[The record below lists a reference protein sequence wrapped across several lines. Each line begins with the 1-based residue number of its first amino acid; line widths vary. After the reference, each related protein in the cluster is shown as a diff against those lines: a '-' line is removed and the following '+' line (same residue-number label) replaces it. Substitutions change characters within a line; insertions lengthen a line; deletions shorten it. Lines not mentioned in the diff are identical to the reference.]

1 MTTTEFDA
9 GTAGRRVRRW
19 SGLGALLL
27 AGCASLAPPYTAP
40 ALPVAAQYPADAT
53 AVADETATP
62 DPRWQ
67 SYFADPRLRALIAEA
82 LANNRDLRVAA
93 LRVEEARAAL
103 GLQGAERYP
112 VIGMAAQDSRARVPG
127 DLNVSGRPVTAS
139 QYQVGLV
146 SSTWELDFWGRI
158 ASLETAARENLL
170 ASESARQAV
179 RLSLIAQVAYA
190 YLGLRE
196 LDERLV
202 LAQRSIASRE
212 ESLRIFRRRNE
223 VGATSKL
230 ELTQV
235 QSLLAQAQ
243 GLGAQLAQARAQ
255 QAHALVRLLGSDT
268 DLSAPLPSGDDSEP
282 VPAPR
287 AGLPSEL
294 LNRRPDL
301 IAAEHALRA
310 AQANIGAAR
319 AAFFPRITLTGSY
332 GSASAELAG
341 LFDAGSGAWSFLPS
355 LSLPIFDGGRR
366 RAGLDLAEVRRE
378 IAVAQYEGA
387 VQSAFRDVADALA
400 AGRWQAE
407 QLRIQESNL
416 AAQSE
421 RARLAQ
427 RRYDFG
433 AATFLE
439 VLDAQRELLNAE
451 QQRVQVRR
459 ALLSA
464 RVQLYAALGG
474 DALPNAT
481 P

>member
-9 GTAGRRVRRW
+9 GTTGRRVRRW

-67 SYFADPRLRALIAEA
+67 SYFADARLRALIAEA

-103 GLQGAERYP
+103 GLQSAERYP
-112 VIGMAAQDSRARVPG
+112 AIGLGAQDSRARVPG
-127 DLNVSGRPVTAS
+127 DLNLSGRPVTAS

-235 QSLLAQAQ
+235 QSLLAQARM
-243 GLGAQLAQARAQ
+243 LGAQLAQARAQ

-459 ALLSA
+459 ALLNA

>member
-9 GTAGRRVRRW
+9 GTTGRRVRWW

-27 AGCASLAPPYTAP
+27 AGCASLAPDYVAP
-40 ALPVAAQYPADAT
+40 PLPVAAQYPADT
-53 AVADETATP
+53 AGRLTGTATP
-62 DPRWQ
+62 DLDWQ
-67 SYFADPRLRALIAEA
+67 DYYTDPQLRALIAQA
-82 LANNRDLRVAA
+82 LEHNRDLRLAA
-93 LRVEEARAAL
+93 LRVEEARAAS
-103 GLQGAERYP
+103 GLQRAERYP
-112 VIGMAAQDSRARVPG
+112 LIGLGAQDSRARVPG
-127 DLNVSGRPVTAS
+127 DLNLSGQPLIAS

-146 SSTWELDFWGRI
+146 SNTWELDFWGRI
-158 ASLETAARENLL
+158 ANLETAARENLL
-170 ASESARQAV
+170 ASESARQAL

-190 YLGLRE
+190 YLGLCE
-196 LDERLV
+196 LDERLA

-255 QAHALVRLLGSDT
+255 QAHALVRLLGNAT
-268 DLSAPLPSGDDSEP
+268 DLSTAALAAEAAEP
-282 VPAPR
+282 IPAPR

-310 AQANIGAAR
+310 ANANIGAAR

-387 VQSAFRDVADALA
+387 VQSAFRDVSDALA
-400 AGRWQAE
+400 AERWQAE
-407 QLRIQESNL
+407 QLRIQQTNL
-416 AAQSE
+416 AAQTE

-427 RRYDFG
+427 RRYDSG

-451 QQRVQVRR
+451 QQRVQTRR

>member
-1 MTTTEFDA
+1 M
-9 GTAGRRVRRW
+9 
-19 SGLGALLL
+19 
-27 AGCASLAPPYTAP
+27 
-40 ALPVAAQYPADAT
+40 
-53 AVADETATP
+53 
-62 DPRWQ
+62 
-67 SYFADPRLRALIAEA
+67 
-82 LANNRDLRVAA
+82 
-93 LRVEEARAAL
+93 
-103 GLQGAERYP
+103 
-112 VIGMAAQDSRARVPG
+112 
-127 DLNVSGRPVTAS
+127 
-139 QYQVGLV
+139 
-146 SSTWELDFWGRI
+146 
-158 ASLETAARENLL
+158 
-170 ASESARQAV
+170 
-179 RLSLIAQVAYA
+179 
-190 YLGLRE
+190 
-196 LDERLV
+196 
-202 LAQRSIASRE
+202 
-212 ESLRIFRRRNE
+212 
-223 VGATSKL
+223 
-230 ELTQV
+230 
-235 QSLLAQAQ
+235 
-243 GLGAQLAQARAQ
+243 
-255 QAHALVRLLGSDT
+255 
-268 DLSAPLPSGDDSEP
+268 
-282 VPAPR
+282 
-287 AGLPSEL
+287 
-294 LNRRPDL
+294 
-301 IAAEHALRA
+301 
-310 AQANIGAAR
+310 
-319 AAFFPRITLTGSY
+319 
-332 GSASAELAG
+332 LAG

>member
-1 MTTTEFDA
+1 MTTAVRDA
-9 GTAGRRVRRW
+9 AFPARAIGPWLACC
-19 SGLGALLL
+19 GALL
-27 AGCASLAPPYTAP
+27 AGCVSLAPPYVAP
-40 ALPVAAQYPADAT
+40 ELPVASQYPADT
-53 AVADETATP
+53 AGRLTGTATP
-62 DPRWQ
+62 DLDWQ
-67 SYFADPRLRALIAEA
+67 DYYADPRLRALIAEA

-93 LRVEEARAAL
+93 LRVEEARAGL
-103 GLQGAERYP
+103 GLQSAERYP
-112 VIGMAAQDSRARVPG
+112 AIGLGAQDSRARVPG
-127 DLNVSGRPVTAS
+127 DLNLSGQPVIAS

-146 SSTWELDFWGRI
+146 SNTWELDFWGRI

-179 RLSLIAQVAYA
+179 RLSLIAQVANA
-190 YLGLRE
+190 YLGLCE
-196 LDERLV
+196 LDERLA

-255 QAHALVRLLGSDT
+255 QAHALARLLGGAT
-268 DLSAPLPSGDDSEP
+268 DLSTLALADAAAEP
-282 VPAPR
+282 IPAPR

-301 IAAEHALRA
+301 IAAEHGLRA
-310 AQANIGAAR
+310 AHANIGAAR

-366 RAGLDLAEVRRE
+366 RAGLDLAEVRRDL
-378 IAVAQYEGA
+378 AVAQYEGA

-400 AGRWQAE
+400 AERWQAE
-407 QLRIQESNL
+407 QLRIQQTSL

-427 RRYDFG
+427 LRYDHG
-433 AATFLE
+433 AAAFLE

-451 QQRVQVRR
+451 QQRVQTRR

-474 DALPNAT
+474 GAT
-481 P
+481 SHAQP

>member
-1 MTTTEFDA
+1 MITTEFDA
-9 GTAGRRVRRW
+9 GTTGRRLRWW

-40 ALPVAAQYPADAT
+40 VLPVAAQYPADA
-53 AVADETATP
+53 APVVDETATP
-62 DPRWQ
+62 DLRWQ
-67 SYFADPRLRALIAEA
+67 SYFAQPRLRALIAEA

-103 GLQGAERYP
+103 GLQSAERYP
-112 VIGMAAQDSRARVPG
+112 AIGLGAQDSRARVPG
-127 DLNVSGRPVTAS
+127 DLNLSGRPVTAS

-158 ASLETAARENLL
+158 ASLEAAARENLL

-196 LDERLV
+196 LDERLA

-243 GLGAQLAQARAQ
+243 MLGAQLAQARAQ
-255 QAHALVRLLGSDT
+255 QAHALVRLLGSNT
-268 DLSAPLPSGDDSEP
+268 DLSAPLPAGDDTEP

-287 AGLPSEL
+287 AGLPAEL

-301 IAAEHALRA
+301 IAAEHGLRA

-366 RAGLDLAEVRRE
+366 RAGLDLAEVRRDL
-378 IAVAQYEGA
+378 AVAQYEGA

-400 AGRWQAE
+400 AQRWQTE

-451 QQRVQVRR
+451 QQRVQARR
-459 ALLSA
+459 ALLST

-474 DALPNAT
+474 DALPDTT